1 MNLDKFKYK
10 TTFSSQLKCV
20 VDSNTDKYLAKASL
34 EKLKKFIPEID
45 LDKQF
50 DFLPISS
57 VGFHINRANLNG
69 DTVDTKTALE
79 IKDYFIKKYISLE
92 HNRANGSFGLITNVT
107 FTEFESDKELKEEEI
122 KDKNF
127 TFSAVIGGLIWKVLN
142 PKLTE
147 IIEESND
154 PDSPNYLIASISY
167 ELAFSDFNI
176 LKVKGS
182 SKDIEDG
189 EIITNKEEISKIESY
204 LTSNGGSGKIDE
216 NTRIYRIL
224 AGEVIPLGVSIVQR
238 PANNSP
244 GIAINNNK
252 NILEETVES
261 NSNLDNLTEISQNQ
275 INTVIQNS
283 NLTEKNKYKLMII
296 KSIKELTD
304 ENLKECKASS
314 VIELFENGIKDADE
328 KWQAEKDSKDK
339 SISELEIKQKQAA
352 AEIEEYKTKVDALNK
367 NVEEFKRQSLAK
379 EMLEKFNT
387 RMSYFDSEY
396 ELDDEDRGI
405 IKDDIKE
412 MNDEVFAAYSKKMAV
427 FLKNKNKKNKKE
439 DGKKHMKED
448 EMDEKMAKASVENK
462 TEDTTKVID
471 GAIDNATKTTASL
484 PNTNSNINEDWQS
497 KYKDAFKFENCVEV
511 GRKSN
516 K

>member
-20 VDSNTDKYLAKASL
+20 IDKNSDKYLAKASL
-34 EKLKKFIPEID
+34 DKLKKFIPEID

-50 DFLPISS
+50 DLLPISS
-57 VGFHINRANLNG
+57 VGFHVNRANLNG

-79 IKDYFIKKYISLE
+79 IKDYFIQKYISLE
-92 HNRANGSFGLITNVT
+92 HKRSEGGFGLITNVT
-107 FTEFESDKELKEEEI
+107 FTEFESDKELKEEEL

-154 PDSPNYLIASISY
+154 PNSPNYLIASISY

-176 LKVKGS
+176 LKIKGYS
-182 SKDIEDG
+182 RDIEDG
-189 EIITNKEEISKIESY
+189 EVITNKEEISKIESY
-204 LTSNGGSGKIDE
+204 LVSNGGSGKIDE

-224 AGEVIPLGVSIVQR
+224 AGEVIPLGISIVQR

-244 GIAINNNK
+244 GIAVNDNK
-252 NILEETVES
+252 DTLEEKTKS
-261 NSNLDNLTEISQNQ
+261 NSNITKISQNQ
-275 INTVIQNS
+275 NNSVIENDNLKDKEINKAMT
-283 NLTEKNKYKLMII
+283 I
-296 KSIKELTD
+296 KTIKELTD
-304 ENLKECKASS
+304 ENLKECKAST
-314 VIELFENGIKDADE
+314 VIELFENGIKEADE
-328 KWQAEKDSKDK
+328 KWRSEKESKDK
-339 SISELEIKQKQAA
+339 AIAELEDKSKKFMTEAEENKKKLDEVSKKVEELNKQA
-352 AEIEEYKTKVDALNK
+352 
-367 NVEEFKRQSLAK
+367 LAK
-379 EMLEKFNT
+379 EMVEKFNT

-412 MNDEVFAAYSKKMAV
+412 MSDEVFAAYSKKMGKL
-427 FLKNKNKKNKKE
+427 LKNKKKGQKKDE
-439 DGKKHMKED
+439 KHMMDKE
-448 EMDEKMAKASVENK
+448 EMDKNMSKASIDDTTTKKVD
-462 TEDTTKVID
+462 DTTKVVD
-471 GAIDNATKTTASL
+471 GAVDNAQKANSTL

-511 GRKSN
+511 GKSRK
-516 K
+516 